1 MQNVYRVTAALLFA
15 LLAALTS
22 PAEATVDNTV
32 CSASDTGGTSCSGA
46 QLKTNAN
53 EEIGALSKRAPFVV
67 TVSGTNALTGCPS
80 PAITSYVD
88 GMIAQIKPAADNT
101 GAVTVNWC
109 TIGAVDAVSASG
121 SALGAGDLQSTTVY
135 QFRYYAANNQWRAMG
150 TLGTGTATASAP
162 YVTATA
168 SAGLS
173 SERVLT
179 AGTAIGLTDG
189 GANTTLT
196 VAVNDPELTCI
207 AALTSAADK
216 VAYYT
221 GSGTCA
227 VADLSSYARTLI
239 DDANAAAAR
248 TTLGVVIGTDVQAY
262 DADLAALAANS
273 TTGFWAYTGAG
284 TGAARTLT
292 APAAGFTITN
302 PAGTAGNPT
311 FALANDLSA
320 LEALASTG
328 FAARTTTDTWAQRTL
343 TAPAAGFTITNPA
356 GVAGDP
362 TFALANDLAAYE
374 GLSANGIVAR
384 TATDTAAVRTITGTA
399 NEITLTNG
407 DGVSGN
413 PTVSIPSA
421 VTFTGKTVTGG
432 TFSGPA
438 ITTPGAGMTFAGS
451 TSGTTTVAATA
462 VAGTTAL
469 TLPAATDT
477 LVGKATTDTLT
488 NKTISGSSNTLSNIA
503 TTSLTGT
510 LQSAQF
516 PALTGD
522 VTTSAGSVATTIANN
537 AVTSAKI
544 SDGTVANADLANVAT
559 ATFKGRTTAGTGAP
573 EDLTATQA
581 TALLNNVVGDS
592 GSGGTKGLVP
602 APASGD
608 AAAGRFL
615 KADGTW
621 SVPAGGGSGSPG
633 GSSGQIQYNNAGA
646 FGGFTA
652 SGDATVNTGTGAVTI
667 ANDAVTYA
675 KMQDVGAN
683 SVLANNTGSSGDV
696 AEVSLSASKLL
707 GRGSSG
713 NVAAISLGT
722 GLSMSGTTLNASG
735 GLVYIGTVMGTT
747 TNVDLAL
754 GATYSTILG
763 QCTYVSTAGSNSATV
778 AVSDDNA
785 STYGTGLT
793 FVTAGTPVAMY
804 GGSFTLTGTGT
815 AATNKVVTP
824 YFSGAT
830 DIDAGHNSSFY
841 STTATES
848 TKTGVTTHLRF
859 VGNGANGRYSCTV
872 YGIP

>member
-1 MQNVYRVTAALLFA
+1 MIKRLSLLLT
-15 LLAALTS
+15 LLAGVFVFDPVALQAAATLDQSVCSTADKAGGDPSVCSGQELIDSANQELQRLYGTS
-22 PAEATVDNTV
+22 IIKATV
-32 CSASDTGGTSCSGA
+32 GGTA
-46 QLKTNAN
+46 
-53 EEIGALSKRAPFVV
+53 
-67 TVSGTNALTGCPS
+67 NALTGTTS
-80 PAITSYVD
+80 PAATVLVD
-88 GMIAQIKPAADNT
+88 GMKREFQPLTDNT
-101 GAVTVNWC
+101 GPATWNDNSLGN
-109 TIGAVDAVSASG
+109 ISMVSAAG
-121 SALGAGDLQSTTVY
+121 SALGSGDLQSTTKY
-135 QFRYYAANNQWRAMG
+135 IMTYDAANNQWRVL
-150 TLGTGTATASAP
+150 TPLGTGVASASAP
-162 YVTATA
+162 YITA
-168 SAGLS
+168 SS
-173 SERVLT
+173 SASLTAERTLT
-179 AGTAIGLTDG
+179 AGTALGLTDG
-189 GANTTLT
+189 GANSTMT
-196 VAVNDPELTCI
+196 VALTDAELTCI

-227 VADLSSYARTLI
+227 LTDLSTYARTLI
-239 DDANAAAAR
+239 DDTSASAAR

-292 APAAGFTITN
+292 APAAGFTIT
-302 PAGTAGNPT
+302 
-311 FALANDLSA
+311 D
-320 LEALASTG
+320 
-328 FAARTTTDTWAQRTL
+328 
-343 TAPAAGFTITNPA
+343 PA

-477 LVGKATTDTLT
+477 LVGKATTDILT

-747 TNVDLAL
+747 VNVDLAL

-763 QCTYVSTAGSNSATV
+763 QCTYVSTNAGSSSATV

-804 GGSFTLTGTGT
+804 GGSFTITGTGT

-830 DIDAGHNSSFY
+830 DMDAGHYSSSY

-859 VGNGANGRYSCTV
+859 VGNSANGRYSCTV